1 MKYKDCLARTGE
13 SLSYVLFIKPCD
25 RRQEKILNINRE
37 FCCCSFLKTAKNTRV
52 IAIPAY
58 YFSSLRVMDMCVDCA
73 VTDNI
78 QY

>member
-37 FCCCSFLKTAKNTRV
+37 FCCCSFLKTAKKNKSNRY
-52 IAIPAY
+52 PGLLFF
-58 YFSSLRVMDMCVDCA
+58 FSVCNGHVC
-73 VTDNI
+73 
-78 QY
+78 